1 MPDYFRILDVPE
13 DASTQEIRTRYKQL
27 VRIFHPDRYGT
38 DADKGFVQQKLQEI
52 NTAYRA
58 LMNPES
64 REQVVREVR
73 LLPQP
78 VVFPDHLNFE
88 HIARSTTEKKTFQVG
103 NVGDAP
109 KNFDI
114 QYSEPDS
121 WYRITAGRRVYPSK
135 PFPMEF
141 TIEVDTEGIRRG
153 QEHTGYVNFIMD
165 DVVAQA
171 KVSMSVGVPW
181 TFANVPIKMIAVMG
195 TIVMILSIGIGI
207 ALSTVI
213 VNNQA
218 VSPAQAVVDQPAAPS
233 ETVVPEA
240 VELAAPVVEEPPA
253 VVEAQS
259 VEPAPD
265 TQLELPITV
274 PDTAKVSVRSGTSI
288 EADILGLLVEGSVV
302 PAVGRTPDGSWLL
315 IRLPDSRVAWV
326 FADAVYI
333 DRGQLSQLPVA
344 QANN

>member
-13 DASTQEIRTRYKQL
+13 DASTEEIRARYKQL

-38 DADKGFVQQKLQEI
+38 EADKGFVQQKLQEI

-64 REQVVREVR
+64 RKQVVREVR

-78 VVFPDHLNFE
+78 VVFPDHLQFE
-88 HIARSTTEKKTFQVG
+88 HIPRSTTEKKTFQVG

-141 TIEVDTEGIRRG
+141 TVEVNSEGMRRN
-153 QEHTGYVNFIMD
+153 QEHVGYVNFVMD

-171 KVSMSVGVPW
+171 KVSMSVGIPW
-181 TFANVPIKMIAVMG
+181 SLNNIPLKMIAAMG
-195 TIVMILSIGIGI
+195 TIVMLLSIGIGI

-213 VNNQA
+213 VNNRVAHPVEPVAGQQMAQQVEA
-218 VSPAQAVVDQPAAPS
+218 VMSTTAEPLLSTSDGSESTAAPS
-233 ETVVPEA
+233 VGTQQ
-240 VELAAPVVEEPPA
+240 EL
-253 VVEAQS
+253 S
-259 VEPAPD
+259 
-265 TQLELPITV
+265 IIV

-288 EADILGLLVEGSVV
+288 ESEILGLLVEGSVV
-302 PAVGRTPDGSWLL
+302 PAVGRTSDSSWLL

-326 FADAVYI
+326 FADAVHV
-333 DRGQLSQLPVA
+333 DRSRLSQLPI
-344 QANN
+344 ANVVNP